1 MSMKE
6 RFYDRI
12 FKNAN
17 FFNNEKGFIF
27 SICIPIY
34 NTEKYLADAID
45 SVINQTFDFQ
55 KVQIILMDDGSS
67 DSSSEIC
74 KEYCEKYLNNIEYY
88 YQENQGL
95 SATRNNSMKYAKGK
109 WINFLDSDDKLESNA
124 LEEIYS
130 NLLDFDED
138 IDVISI
144 PRYQFDAVEGPMGLN
159 HKFKKNRVVNIF
171 EEYDFPRTPVNSSFL
186 RREVAIN
193 FKFKKGL
200 FISEDS
206 LFINK
211 MILEKCKFGV
221 VGTTRYLYRKR
232 FEEDSLINT
241 KKFEKSY
248 FNPRMEIYF
257 KELIR
262 YSMEKYGSVLK
273 YIQSVLMY
281 DLQWLFLENTQD
293 GILNKRE
300 MEEYYNNIHDVIQ
313 YVDDDII
320 LSQKRNKF
328 QKYHILSFKN
338 GKDSFEIKK
347 EYKDLIL
354 YYAKKEFDKLSNYKI
369 KITDLKKEGKSI
381 NLKCSFEFYPWNN
394 FKIKAYRNNEALDL
408 NLFKEESTI
417 STSQIIAKRYFY
429 EMKFDLIDSENR
441 IHFDMEIDSNKYPL
455 KLNFPN
461 HDENIILDK
470 YTLVIYHNE

>member
-171 EEYDFPRTPVNSSFL
+171 
-186 RREVAIN
+186 
-193 FKFKKGL
+193 K
-200 FISEDS
+200 
-206 LFINK
+206 
-211 MILEKCKFGV
+211 
-221 VGTTRYLYRKR
+221 
-232 FEEDSLINT
+232 
-241 KKFEKSY
+241 
-248 FNPRMEIYF
+248 
-257 KELIR
+257 
-262 YSMEKYGSVLK
+262 
-273 YIQSVLMY
+273 
-281 DLQWLFLENTQD
+281 
-293 GILNKRE
+293 
-300 MEEYYNNIHDVIQ
+300 
-313 YVDDDII
+313 
-320 LSQKRNKF
+320 
-328 QKYHILSFKN
+328 
-338 GKDSFEIKK
+338 
-347 EYKDLIL
+347 
-354 YYAKKEFDKLSNYKI
+354 
-369 KITDLKKEGKSI
+369 
-381 NLKCSFEFYPWNN
+381 
-394 FKIKAYRNNEALDL
+394 
-408 NLFKEESTI
+408 
-417 STSQIIAKRYFY
+417 
-429 EMKFDLIDSENR
+429 
-441 IHFDMEIDSNKYPL
+441 
-455 KLNFPN
+455 
-461 HDENIILDK
+461 
-470 YTLVIYHNE
+470 